1 MEVLDRKNRVAK
13 KEHTCDLCGFKI
25 ATGEKYD
32 WQKNVHDGMLY
43 EFKMH
48 LSCLELASKL
58 NMFEQCDDGVTGDDF
73 IEFVAQEYPESIK
86 GLKFR
91 DVLNFVK
98 EKHNINSCL
107 NNNVQIRTK

>member
-1 MEVLDRKNRVAK
+1 MQTLDRKIRVAK
-13 KEHTCDLCGFKI
+13 KEHTCNLCGFKI

-32 WQKNVHDGMLY
+32 WQKNVYDGMLY

-58 NMFEQCDDGVTGDDF
+58 NMFEECDECLTCDDF
-73 IEFVAQEYPESIK
+73 AEFVAEEYSGSVI

-98 EKHNINSCL
+98 EKHNI
-107 NNNVQIRTK
+107 K

>member
-1 MEVLDRKNRVAK
+1 METLDRKIRVAK
-13 KEHTCDLCGFKI
+13 KEHRCDLCGFNI
-25 ATGEKYD
+25 CAGEKYD

-58 NMFEQCDDGVTGDDF
+58 NMFYLCDDGLTRDDF
-73 IEFVAQEYPESIK
+73 VEFVAQEYPSSVK

-91 DVLNFVK
+91 YVLNFVK
-98 EKHNINSCL
+98 SKFNI
-107 NNNVQIRTK
+107 I

>member
-1 MEVLDRKNRVAK
+1 MITLDRKIRVAK
-13 KEHTCDLCGFKI
+13 KEHRCDLCGFNICAGK
-25 ATGEKYD
+25 KYD

-58 NMFEQCDDGVTGDDF
+58 NMFEECDDGLTGNDF
-73 IEFVAQEYPESIK
+73 VEFVEQEYPSSVT

-91 DVLNFVK
+91 DVLDFVK
-98 EKHNINSCL
+98 SKFNI
-107 NNNVQIRTK
+107 I

>member
-1 MEVLDRKNRVAK
+1 MQTLDRKIRVAK
-13 KEHTCDLCGFKI
+13 KVHKCDLCGFKI

-43 EFKMH
+43 ELKAH

-58 NMFEQCDDGVTGDDF
+58 NMFEGCDEGITGDDF
-73 IEFVAQEYPESIK
+73 IEFVKQEYPSSVA
-86 GLKFR
+86 GVKFS

-98 EKHNINSCL
+98 EKHNI
-107 NNNVQIRTK
+107 K

>member
-1 MEVLDRKNRVAK
+1 MQTLDRKIRVAK
-13 KEHTCDLCGFKI
+13 KEHTCNLCGFKI

-32 WQKNVHDGMLY
+32 WQKNVQDGTLY

-58 NMFEQCDDGVTGDDF
+58 NMFEQRDEGLTCDDF
-73 IEFVAQEYPESIK
+73 AEFVAEEYSGSVI

-98 EKHNINSCL
+98 EKHNI
-107 NNNVQIRTK
+107 K